1 MSNFGA
7 KGSCPYKGLIPFD
20 EDDEKYFAGRTNE
33 TRTLAT
39 ALYGSSL
46 TVLFGESG
54 VGKTSVL
61 RAGLLPELRKDQH
74 RVAVVLF
81 REWQKPDF
89 EQSLRKESLDAL
101 LLSINRLRSN
111 ASIGPLDRAEVS
123 PKF

>member
-1 MSNFGA
+1 MSDSRS

-20 EDDEKYFAGRTNE
+20 EDDEKYFSGRTNE
-33 TRTLAT
+33 IRSLAT

-81 REWQKPDF
+81 RDWQKPDF
-89 EQSLRKESLDAL
+89 EQSLRTEILDAL
-101 LLSINRLRSN
+101 LLSINRLRSD
-111 ASIGPLDRAEVS
+111 ASTAPLGRAELS
-123 PKF
+123 AK